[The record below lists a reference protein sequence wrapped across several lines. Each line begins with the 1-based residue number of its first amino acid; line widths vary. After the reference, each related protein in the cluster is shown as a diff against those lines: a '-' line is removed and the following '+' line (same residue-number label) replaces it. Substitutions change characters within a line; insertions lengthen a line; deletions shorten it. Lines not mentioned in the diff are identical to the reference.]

1 MRIKAAC
8 TLLAAISLDG
18 KFLSTDFSP
27 SLLCHRLLPLE
38 AFPVNLFTDLPVHLD
53 QEDQDQ
59 FVRLQPISLKTFKEI
74 IARSHPFFLLG
85 SPEAN
90 KMALLAGV
98 VQRISLLWIP
108 SFYVERKQCLI
119 GEVDW
124 RNKKMKWHLECWR
137 VFPEGCACHYNIAD
151 P

>member
-18 KFLSTDFSP
+18 KFLSTDFP
-27 SLLCHRLLPLE
+27 TSLLCHRLLPLE
-38 AFPVNLFTDLPVHLD
+38 ASPITLFTDLPVQLD
-53 QEDQDQ
+53 EDQ
-59 FVRLQPISLKTFKEI
+59 FVRVQPISLKAFEEI
-74 IARSHPFFLLG
+74 IASSNPFFLLG

-90 KMALLAGV
+90 KMALLEGV

-108 SFYVERKQCLI
+108 FFYFERKQCLI
-119 GEVDW
+119 GEVNW
-124 RNKKMKWHLECWR
+124 MKKKMKWHLECWR
-137 VFPEGCACHYNIAD
+137 VFPEGCACHYNIAE